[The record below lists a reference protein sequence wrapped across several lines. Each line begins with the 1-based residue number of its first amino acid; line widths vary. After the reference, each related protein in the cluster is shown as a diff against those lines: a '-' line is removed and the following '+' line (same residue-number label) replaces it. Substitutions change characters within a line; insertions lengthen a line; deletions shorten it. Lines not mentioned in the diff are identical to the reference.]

1 MRGVTL
7 SRDVIRF
14 FPTFTLH
21 DGTHL
26 ACVCKWMIR
35 LLGDRKAEL
44 TAEEAAILLMSAC
57 CHDMGMSVSDKQKA
71 ELGKEL
77 TTGDYTEEWLE
88 YFRDYPA
95 DELEYDKNHSISG
108 EMLRK
113 YIRRN
118 HSRHIAEQLTDQ
130 WPPELTERGIHRE
143 VLIRICESHGKSL
156 SDFRD
161 LMPASNCNLNM
172 CSVLLRLADSLD
184 YDAARAPESL
194 FRQLGLD
201 HPETEE
207 KPV

>member
-26 ACVCKWMIR
+26 AGVCKWMIR

-57 CHDMGMSVSDKQKA
+57 CHDMGMSVS
-71 ELGKEL
+71 
-77 TTGDYTEEWLE
+77 
-88 YFRDYPA
+88 
-95 DELEYDKNHSISG
+95 
-108 EMLRK
+108 
-113 YIRRN
+113 
-118 HSRHIAEQLTDQ
+118 
-130 WPPELTERGIHRE
+130 ERGIHRE

-172 CSVLLRLADSLD
+172 CSVLLRLADALD